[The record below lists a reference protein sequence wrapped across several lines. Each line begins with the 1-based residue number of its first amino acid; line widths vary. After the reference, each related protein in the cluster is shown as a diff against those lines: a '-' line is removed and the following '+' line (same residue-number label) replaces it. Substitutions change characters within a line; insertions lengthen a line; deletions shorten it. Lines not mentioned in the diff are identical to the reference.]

1 MARAKPKPRTR
12 TAEDD
17 FAQPHHGHEEAPEL
31 IDAGPPLDSGGLE
44 NLLNQLGELQGEAKV
59 HVYRVRQGVRPPFAF
74 LFATTA
80 GEFAVEDVQARY
92 GGGDY
97 FVKAWQRGISGSLV
111 NERFAIEGEPIVRSA
126 APVPLAAPAP
136 GSPQFLM
143 MPGQGGDAIAA
154 LGAMF
159 TQSMDRLA
167 QVIAGQQRPERS
179 MKETLELLTV
189 AKALAAPAGPTS
201 DPLAMLSQLMGIM
214 RDTEGMR
221 VGGDGKADGFT
232 ILQSAVE
239 KVLPAIIQRL
249 PVGGA
254 SAALPAPG
262 PEGEPIEAPG
272 PSRAAAR
279 PIARP
284 ASKSLAE
291 LAAEASAGVPPI
303 APVIPINPQ
312 FVGGVP
318 MSDPK
323 IAAIIGAYSQMFIQ
337 AASIGAE
344 PGAYAENIVDMVDA
358 TPDAEPA
365 VRAFFARADWFEELA
380 RYAPG
385 VVPHRDWFAQLG
397 REVIETLNAPF
408 EPEGG
413 TAEGQHFAEGGG

>member
-1 MARAKPKPRTR
+1 MAKAAPKARRARDPDPI
-12 TAEDD
+12 D
-17 FAQPHHGHEEAPEL
+17 PEYDPAL
-31 IDAGPPLDSGGLE
+31 PDVAGPPLDSGGLE

-111 NERFAIEGEPIVRSA
+111 NERFAIEGEPIVRSI
-126 APVPLAAPAP
+126 APVPLAAPALP

-189 AKALAAPAGPTS
+189 AKALAAPAGPAG
-201 DPLAMLSQLMGIM
+201 DPLAMLTQLMGIM
-214 RDTEGMR
+214 RDSEGLR
-221 VGGDGKADGFT
+221 GGDGKADGFT
-232 ILQSAVE
+232 ILQTAVE

-249 PVGGA
+249 PL
-254 SAALPAPG
+254 AAAPTMLPAPG
-262 PEGEPIEAPG
+262 PEGEPIGSPG
-272 PSRAAAR
+272 LSQGHAR
-279 PIARP
+279 PFARP

-291 LAAEASAGVPPI
+291 LAAEASAGVIAPSI

-312 FVGGVP
+312 LTGGVP

-337 AASIGAE
+337 AATIGAE

-365 VRAFFARADWFEELA
+365 VRAFFSRADWFEELS

-385 VVPHRDWFAQLG
+385 VIPHREWFAQLG
-397 REVIETLNAPF
+397 REVLDTLDAPL

-413 TAEGQHFAEGGG
+413 TAESQHFAEGSG